1 MFLFFSVQAL
11 GNKSNSMETLLMKS
25 NLLLPFPFYLQPP
38 PLRQPLS
45 TALDSSFSAGF
56 EGTSKVL
63 VLYDMVVL
71 CFMIDQLQTFIGSP
85 IQIACAWLA
94 AFQNANSYSLMISS
108 VHFFLHKD
116 PQESNTVLLSFCSPL
131 FPPLPKLALSS
142 SPSLP
147 ALGFLSSFCPC

>member
-11 GNKSNSMETLLMKS
+11 GNKLNSMETLLIMKT
-25 NLLLPFPFYLQPP
+25 NLLLPFPFYLQPT

-71 CFMIDQLQTFIGSP
+71 YFMIDQLQTFIGSP
-85 IQIACAWLA
+85 IQIARAWLA

-108 VHFFLHKD
+108 VH
-116 PQESNTVLLSFCSPL
+116 VLSP
-131 FPPLPKLALSS
+131 
-142 SPSLP
+142 
-147 ALGFLSSFCPC
+147 